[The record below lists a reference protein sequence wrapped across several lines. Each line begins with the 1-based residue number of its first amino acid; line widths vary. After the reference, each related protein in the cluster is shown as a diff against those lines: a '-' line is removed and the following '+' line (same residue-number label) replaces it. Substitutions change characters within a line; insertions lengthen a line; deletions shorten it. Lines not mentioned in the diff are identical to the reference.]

1 MSARQDP
8 PAAPRRVVALRY
20 DPAVRA
26 APEVVAK
33 GKGEAAERILALAR
47 DHGVPVREDAD
58 LLQLLAACEVGDE
71 IPLELYTVVAELLAY
86 LYKLNGEL
94 PPAA

>member
-26 APEVVAK
+26 APDVVAK

-94 PPAA
+94 PPAP

>member
-26 APEVVAK
+26 APAVVAK
-33 GKGEAAERILALAR
+33 GKGEAAERIRARAR
-47 DHGVPVREDAD
+47 DPAP
-58 LLQLLAACEVGDE
+58 LAVH
-71 IPLELYTVVAELLAY
+71 P
-86 LYKLNGEL
+86 
-94 PPAA
+94 